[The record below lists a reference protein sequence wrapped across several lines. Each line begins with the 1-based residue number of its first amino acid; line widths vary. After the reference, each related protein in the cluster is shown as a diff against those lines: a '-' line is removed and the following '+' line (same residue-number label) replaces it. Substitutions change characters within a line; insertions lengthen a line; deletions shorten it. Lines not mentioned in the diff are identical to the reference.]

1 MPLRRRAVLFGVVL
15 SLGCTDTTAPASLV
29 NGTWTHDFQ
38 IPGNG
43 FQMTLSTQSNIVTGD
58 GSWVGEACC
67 GGPVTVTGKVDDG
80 VVKLDMAFSANGA
93 VVPPFAQHFEG
104 RVPRFNTLSGTLT
117 ATGQSIPYSY
127 RRMR

>member
-1 MPLRRRAVLFGVVL
+1 MTFRRRAALFGVML
-15 SLGCTDTTAPASLV
+15 SLGCTDATAPASQV

-43 FQMTLSTQSNIVTGD
+43 FQMTLSTQGNLVSG
-58 GSWVGEACC
+58 GGWWVGEACC
-67 GGPVTVTGKVDDG
+67 GGPVSVTGVVEDG
-80 VVKLDMAFSANGA
+80 VVKVDMTFSANGA
-93 VVPPFAQHFEG
+93 VIPPFAQHFEG
-104 RVPRFNTLSGTLT
+104 RVLRFNTLLGTLT